1 MFYISIVL
9 RQDTDLSYIKA
20 IAHPNFALIKYW
32 GKSDASNNL
41 PDMSSISIT
50 IDTLFSTA
58 KVSYD
63 SRLKKDLW
71 ILNDIEQE
79 SLGQIKPTMNYL
91 KSFKPVKD
99 FCVIESTNNFPT
111 AAGLASSAS
120 GVASIVVA
128 INKLFNLNLSEKE
141 LINAAILGSGSA
153 PRSLYSGFVYLNK
166 KNYSC
171 ETILD
176 SNQWPLKIIIC
187 QTSSDRKL
195 VSSRDG
201 MRISKS
207 TSSYYKDW
215 VNDQDNNI
223 EKALK
228 AIKMKDF
235 DLLGEVSEDNCKKM
249 HKVMETST
257 PPLIYRN
264 ATSHLC
270 IQKIEEMKANGI
282 GIFYTI
288 DAGPQVKIIC
298 KAQHADQVISEMK
311 SIPNIQDIIEVNIGQ
326 GARLT
331 NES

>member
-63 SRLKKDLW
+63 STLKKDLW

-91 KSFKPVKD
+91 KSFKPAKD

-128 INKLFNLNLSEKE
+128 INELFNLNLSEKE

-215 VNDQDNNI
+215 VNDQDNDI
-223 EKALK
+223 KKALK

-249 HKVMETST
+249 HKVMETSS

-270 IQKIEEMKANGI
+270 IQKIEEMKVNGI
-282 GIFYTI
+282 GIFHTI

-331 NES
+331 NEG

>member
-1 MFYISIVL
+1 MFYISIVI

-63 SRLKKDLW
+63 STLKKDLW

-79 SLGQIKPTMNYL
+79 SLGQIKPTINYL

-128 INKLFNLNLSEKE
+128 INELFNLNLSEKE

-215 VNDQDNNI
+215 VNDQDNDI
-223 EKALK
+223 KKALK

-249 HKVMETST
+249 HKVMETSS

-270 IQKIEEMKANGI
+270 IQKIEEMKVNDI
-282 GIFYTI
+282 GIFHTI

-331 NES
+331 NEG

>member
-1 MFYISIVL
+1 M
-9 RQDTDLSYIKA
+9 TYIKA

-32 GKSDASNNL
+32 GKSDALNNL

-58 KVSYD
+58 KVSFD
-63 SRLKKDLW
+63 SSLKKDLW
-71 ILNDIEQE
+71 VLNDIEQE
-79 SLGQIKPTMNYL
+79 SLGQIKPTINYL
-91 KSFKPVKD
+91 KSFKSVKE
-99 FCVIESTNNFPT
+99 FCVIESINNFPT

-120 GVASIVVA
+120 GVASIVIA
-128 INKLFNLNLSEKE
+128 INELFNIQLSEKE

-176 SNQWPLKIIIC
+176 GNEWPLKIIIC

-215 VNDQDNNI
+215 VNDQNNDI
-223 EKALK
+223 KKALK
-228 AIKMKDF
+228 AINMKNF
-235 DLLGEVSEDNCKKM
+235 DLLGEVSEDSCKKM
-249 HKVMETST
+249 HKVMETSK

-264 ATSHLC
+264 SMTHLC
-270 IQKIEEMKANGI
+270 IQKIEEMKVNGI
-282 GIFYTI
+282 DIFYTI

-298 KAQHADQVISEMK
+298 KDQYTDQVISEMK
-311 SIPNIQDIIEVNIGQ
+311 SIPNMQDIIEVNIGQ

-331 NES
+331 NEG

>member
-9 RQDTDLSYIKA
+9 RQDTDSSYIKA

-63 SRLKKDLW
+63 STLKKDLW

-79 SLGQIKPTMNYL
+79 SLGQIKPTINYL

-128 INKLFNLNLSEKE
+128 INELFNLNLSEKE

-207 TSSYYKDW
+207 TSSYYEDW
-215 VNDQDNNI
+215 VNDQNND
-223 EKALK
+223 
-228 AIKMKDF
+228 IKRVHF
-235 DLLGEVSEDNCKKM
+235 TLS
-249 HKVMETST
+249 S
-257 PPLIYRN
+257 R
-264 ATSHLC
+264 
-270 IQKIEEMKANGI
+270 
-282 GIFYTI
+282 
-288 DAGPQVKIIC
+288 
-298 KAQHADQVISEMK
+298 
-311 SIPNIQDIIEVNIGQ
+311 
-326 GARLT
+326 
-331 NES
+331 

>member
-1 MFYISIVL
+1 M
-9 RQDTDLSYIKA
+9 TYIKA

-32 GKSDASNNL
+32 GKSDVLNNL

-58 KVSYD
+58 KVSFD
-63 SRLKKDLW
+63 SSLKKDLW
-71 ILNDIEQE
+71 VLNNIEQE

-91 KSFKPVKD
+91 KSFKSVKD

-120 GVASIVVA
+120 GVASIVIA
-128 INKLFNLNLSEKE
+128 INELFNLQLSEKE

-176 SNQWPLKIIIC
+176 GNEWPLKIIIC

-215 VNDQDNNI
+215 VNDQDNDI
-223 EKALK
+223 KQALK

-235 DLLGEVSEDNCKKM
+235 DMLGEVSEDNCKKM
-249 HKVMETST
+249 HKVMETSK

-270 IQKIEEMKANGI
+270 IQKIEEMKVNGI

-298 KAQHADQVISEMK
+298 KDQYTDQVISEMK
-311 SIPNIQDIIEVNIGQ
+311 SIPNMQDIIEVNIGQ

-331 NES
+331 NEG

>member
-58 KVSYD
+58 KVSFD
-63 SRLKKDLW
+63 SSLKKDLW
-71 ILNDIEQE
+71 VLNDIEQE

-91 KSFKPVKD
+91 RSFKPVKY

-128 INKLFNLNLSEKE
+128 INELFNLNLSEKE

-215 VNDQDNNI
+215 VNDQDNDI
-223 EKALK
+223 KKALK

-249 HKVMETST
+249 HKVMETSS

-270 IQKIEEMKANGI
+270 IQKIEEMKVNGI
-282 GIFYTI
+282 GIFHTI

-331 NES
+331 NEG

>member
-1 MFYISIVL
+1 MS
-9 RQDTDLSYIKA
+9 DIKA

-32 GKSDASNNL
+32 GKSDVINNL

-58 KVSYD
+58 KVSFD
-63 SRLKKDLW
+63 SSLKKDLW
-71 ILNDIEQE
+71 VLNNIEQE

-120 GVASIVVA
+120 GVASIVIA
-128 INKLFNLNLSEKE
+128 INELFNLNLSEKQ

-153 PRSLYSGFVYLNK
+153 PRSLYPGFVYLNK
-166 KNYSC
+166 KKYSC
-171 ETILD
+171 KTVLHA
-176 SNQWPLKIIIC
+176 NKWPLKIIIC

-201 MRISKS
+201 MRISKL
-207 TSSYYKDW
+207 TSPHYESW
-215 VNDQDNNI
+215 VNNQDNDI
-223 EKALK
+223 RKALK
-228 AIKMKDF
+228 AIKIKDF
-235 DLLGEVSEDNCKKM
+235 DLLGEVSEGNCKKM
-249 HKVMETST
+249 HRVMETSK
-257 PPLIYRN
+257 PPLFYRN

-270 IQKIEEMKANGI
+270 IQKIEEMRADGI
-282 GIFYTI
+282 NLFYTI

-298 KAQHADQVISEMK
+298 KAQHTDQVISEMK

-331 NES
+331 NEG

>member
-1 MFYISIVL
+1 M
-9 RQDTDLSYIKA
+9 SYVKA

-32 GKSDASNNL
+32 GKADVSNNL

-50 IDTLFSTA
+50 IDTLFSTT
-58 KVSYD
+58 KVSFD
-63 SRLKKDLW
+63 SSLKNDLW
-71 ILNDIEQE
+71 ILNNIEQE
-79 SLGQIKPTMNYL
+79 SLGQIKPTINYL
-91 KSFKPVKD
+91 KSFKSVED

-120 GVASIVVA
+120 GVASIVIA

-153 PRSLYSGFVYLNK
+153 PRSLYPGFVYLNK
-166 KNYSC
+166 NNYSC
-171 ETILD
+171 GTILD
-176 SNQWPLKIIIC
+176 ENEWPLKIIIC

-207 TSSYYKDW
+207 TSSCYKAW
-215 VNDQDNNI
+215 VNGQENDI
-223 EKALK
+223 KKALK
-228 AIKMKDF
+228 AIKNKDF
-235 DLLGEVSEDNCKKM
+235 ELLGEVSEDSCKKM

-257 PPLIYRN
+257 PKLIYRS

-270 IQKIEEMKANGI
+270 IQKIKELKVRGI
-282 GIFYTI
+282 SIFYTI

-298 KAQHADQVISEMK
+298 KAKHVDQVIDEMK
-311 SIPNIQDIIEVNIGQ
+311 SIPNIQDIIEVNLGQ
-326 GARLT
+326 GARLI

>member
-1 MFYISIVL
+1 MFYISIVI

-63 SRLKKDLW
+63 STLKKDLW

-128 INKLFNLNLSEKE
+128 INELFNLNLSEKE

-215 VNDQDNNI
+215 VNDQDNDI
-223 EKALK
+223 KKALK

-249 HKVMETST
+249 HKVMETSK

-270 IQKIEEMKANGI
+270 IQKIEEMKVNDI
-282 GIFYTI
+282 GIFHTI

-331 NES
+331 NEG

>member
-1 MFYISIVL
+1 LFYISIVL

-63 SRLKKDLW
+63 STLKKDLW

-91 KSFKPVKD
+91 KSFKPAKD

-128 INKLFNLNLSEKE
+128 INELFNLNLSEKE

-215 VNDQDNNI
+215 VNDQDNDI
-223 EKALK
+223 KKALK

-249 HKVMETST
+249 HKVMETSS

-270 IQKIEEMKANGI
+270 IQKIEEMKVNGI
-282 GIFYTI
+282 GIFHTI

-331 NES
+331 NEG

>member
-1 MFYISIVL
+1 LFYISIVL

-50 IDTLFSTA
+50 IDTLFSSA
-58 KVSYD
+58 KVSFD
-63 SRLKKDLW
+63 SSLKKDLW
-71 ILNDIEQE
+71 VLNDIEQE

-91 KSFKPVKD
+91 KSFKLVKD

-120 GVASIVVA
+120 GVASIVTA
-128 INKLFNLNLSEKE
+128 INELFNLNLSEKE

-215 VNDQDNNI
+215 VNDQENDI
-223 EKALK
+223 KKALK

-235 DLLGEVSEDNCKKM
+235 DLLGAVSEDSCKKM
-249 HKVMETST
+249 HKVMETSN

-264 ATSHLC
+264 ATTHLC
-270 IQKIEEMKANGI
+270 IQKIEEMKVNGI
-282 GIFYTI
+282 GIFHTI

-298 KAQHADQVISEMK
+298 KAQHTDQVISEMQ

-331 NES
+331 NEG

>member
-1 MFYISIVL
+1 MFYISIVI

-63 SRLKKDLW
+63 STLKKDLW

-91 KSFKPVKD
+91 KSFKPAKD

-128 INKLFNLNLSEKE
+128 INELFNLNLSEKE

-215 VNDQDNNI
+215 VNDQDNDI
-223 EKALK
+223 KKALK

-249 HKVMETST
+249 HKVMETSK

-270 IQKIEEMKANGI
+270 IQKIEEMKVNDI
-282 GIFYTI
+282 GIFHTI

-331 NES
+331 NEG

>member
-1 MFYISIVL
+1 
-9 RQDTDLSYIKA
+9 LSYIKA

-63 SRLKKDLW
+63 STLKKDLW

-128 INKLFNLNLSEKE
+128 INELFNLNLSEKE

-215 VNDQDNNI
+215 VNDQDNDI
-223 EKALK
+223 KKALK

-249 HKVMETST
+249 HKVMETSS

-270 IQKIEEMKANGI
+270 IQKIEEMKVNDI
-282 GIFYTI
+282 GIFHTI

-331 NES
+331 NEG

>member
-9 RQDTDLSYIKA
+9 RQDTDLTYIKA

-32 GKSDASNNL
+32 GKSDALNNL

-58 KVSYD
+58 KVSFD
-63 SRLKKDLW
+63 SSLKKDLW
-71 ILNDIEQE
+71 VLNDIEQE
-79 SLGQIKPTMNYL
+79 SLGQIKPTINYL
-91 KSFKPVKD
+91 KSFKSVKE
-99 FCVIESTNNFPT
+99 FCVIESINNFPT

-120 GVASIVVA
+120 GVASIVIA
-128 INKLFNLNLSEKE
+128 INELFNIQLSEKE

-176 SNQWPLKIIIC
+176 GNEWPLKIIIC

-201 MRISKS
+201 MIISKS

-215 VNDQDNNI
+215 VNDQNNDI
-223 EKALK
+223 KKALK
-228 AIKMKDF
+228 AINMKNF
-235 DLLGEVSEDNCKKM
+235 DLLGEVSEDSCKKM
-249 HKVMETST
+249 HKVMETSK

-264 ATSHLC
+264 STTHLC
-270 IQKIEEMKANGI
+270 IQKIEEMKVNGI
-282 GIFYTI
+282 DIFYTI

-298 KAQHADQVISEMK
+298 KDQYTDQVISEMK
-311 SIPNIQDIIEVNIGQ
+311 SIPNMQDIIEVNIGQ

-331 NES
+331 NEG

>member
-1 MFYISIVL
+1 M
-9 RQDTDLSYIKA
+9 SYIKA

-32 GKSDASNNL
+32 GKSDVSNNL

-58 KVSYD
+58 KVSFD
-63 SRLKKDLW
+63 SSLKKDLW
-71 ILNDIEQE
+71 VLNNIEQQ

-91 KSFKPVKD
+91 KSFKSVKD

-120 GVASIVVA
+120 GVASIVIA
-128 INKLFNLNLSEKE
+128 INELFNLQLSEKE

-176 SNQWPLKIIIC
+176 GNEWPLKIIIC

-215 VNDQDNNI
+215 VNDQNNDI
-223 EKALK
+223 KKALK
-228 AIKMKDF
+228 AINMKNF
-235 DLLGEVSEDNCKKM
+235 DLLGEVSEDSCKKM
-249 HKVMETST
+249 HKVMETSK

-264 ATSHLC
+264 STTHLC
-270 IQKIEEMKANGI
+270 IQKIEEMKVNGI
-282 GIFYTI
+282 DIFYTI

-298 KAQHADQVISEMK
+298 KDQYTDQVISEMK
-311 SIPNIQDIIEVNIGQ
+311 SIPNMQDIIEVNIGQ

-331 NES
+331 NEG

>member
-1 MFYISIVL
+1 M
-9 RQDTDLSYIKA
+9 SYIKA

-32 GKSDASNNL
+32 GKSDVSNNL

-58 KVSYD
+58 KVSFD
-63 SRLKKDLW
+63 SSLKKDLW
-71 ILNDIEQE
+71 VLNNIEQE

-91 KSFKPVKD
+91 KSFKSVKD

-120 GVASIVVA
+120 GVASIVIA
-128 INKLFNLNLSEKE
+128 INELFNLQLSEKE

-153 PRSLYSGFVYLNK
+153 PRSLYSGFVHLNK
-166 KNYSC
+166 KNCSC

-176 SNQWPLKIIIC
+176 GNEWPLKIIIC

-215 VNDQDNNI
+215 VNDQNNDI
-223 EKALK
+223 KKALK
-228 AIKMKDF
+228 AINMKNF
-235 DLLGEVSEDNCKKM
+235 DLLGEVSEDSCKKM
-249 HKVMETST
+249 HKVMETSK

-264 ATSHLC
+264 STTHLC
-270 IQKIEEMKANGI
+270 IQKIEEMKVNGI
-282 GIFYTI
+282 DIFYTI

-298 KAQHADQVISEMK
+298 KDQHTDQVISEME

-331 NES
+331 NEG

>member
-1 MFYISIVL
+1 M
-9 RQDTDLSYIKA
+9 SYIKA

-63 SRLKKDLW
+63 STLKKDLW

-128 INKLFNLNLSEKE
+128 INELFNLNLSEKE

-215 VNDQDNNI
+215 VNDQDNDI
-223 EKALK
+223 KKALK

-249 HKVMETST
+249 HKVMETSK

-270 IQKIEEMKANGI
+270 IQKIEEMKVNGI
-282 GIFYTI
+282 GIFHTI

-331 NES
+331 NEG

>member
-1 MFYISIVL
+1 MFYISIVI

-32 GKSDASNNL
+32 GKSDVSNNL

-63 SRLKKDLW
+63 STLKKDLW

-91 KSFKPVKD
+91 KSFKPAKD

-128 INKLFNLNLSEKE
+128 INELFNLNLSEKE

-215 VNDQDNNI
+215 VNDQDNDI
-223 EKALK
+223 KKALK

-249 HKVMETST
+249 HKVMETSK

-270 IQKIEEMKANGI
+270 IQKIEEMKVNDI
-282 GIFYTI
+282 GIFHTI

-331 NES
+331 NEG

>member
-1 MFYISIVL
+1 MFYISIVI

-63 SRLKKDLW
+63 STLKKDLW

-128 INKLFNLNLSEKE
+128 INELFNLNLSEKE

-215 VNDQDNNI
+215 VNDQDNDI

-249 HKVMETST
+249 HKVMETSS

-270 IQKIEEMKANGI
+270 IQKIEEMKVNDI
-282 GIFYTI
+282 GIFHTI

-331 NES
+331 NEG

>member
-1 MFYISIVL
+1 M
-9 RQDTDLSYIKA
+9 TYIKA

-32 GKSDASNNL
+32 GKSDALNNL

-58 KVSYD
+58 KVSFD
-63 SRLKKDLW
+63 SSLKKDLW
-71 ILNDIEQE
+71 VLNDIEQE
-79 SLGQIKPTMNYL
+79 SLGQIKPTINYL
-91 KSFKPVKD
+91 KSFKSVKE
-99 FCVIESTNNFPT
+99 FCVIESINNFPT

-120 GVASIVVA
+120 GVASIVIA
-128 INKLFNLNLSEKE
+128 INELFNIQLSEKE

-176 SNQWPLKIIIC
+176 GNEWPLKIIIC

-215 VNDQDNNI
+215 VNDQNNDI
-223 EKALK
+223 KKALK
-228 AIKMKDF
+228 AINMKNF
-235 DLLGEVSEDNCKKM
+235 DLLGEVSEDSCKKM
-249 HKVMETST
+249 HKVMETSK

-264 ATSHLC
+264 STTHLC
-270 IQKIEEMKANGI
+270 IQKIEEMKVNGI
-282 GIFYTI
+282 DIFYTI

-298 KAQHADQVISEMK
+298 KDQYTDQVISEMK
-311 SIPNIQDIIEVNIGQ
+311 SIPNMQDIIEVNIGQ

-331 NES
+331 NEG

>member
-32 GKSDASNNL
+32 GKSDVSNNL

-58 KVSYD
+58 KVSFD
-63 SRLKKDLW
+63 SSLKKDLW
-71 ILNDIEQE
+71 VLNDIEQE
-79 SLGQIKPTMNYL
+79 SLGQIKPTMSYL

-120 GVASIVVA
+120 GVASIVTA
-128 INKLFNLNLSEKE
+128 INELFNLHLSEKE

-176 SNQWPLKIIIC
+176 RNEWPLKIIIC

-207 TSSYYKDW
+207 TSSYYEDW
-215 VNDQDNNI
+215 VNDQDNDI
-223 EKALK
+223 KKALK

-235 DLLGEVSEDNCKKM
+235 DLLGEVSEDSCKKM
-249 HKVMETST
+249 HKVMETSK

-264 ATSHLC
+264 
-270 IQKIEEMKANGI
+270 
-282 GIFYTI
+282 
-288 DAGPQVKIIC
+288 
-298 KAQHADQVISEMK
+298 
-311 SIPNIQDIIEVNIGQ
+311 
-326 GARLT
+326 LT
-331 NES
+331 YSPLYSKDRRDES

>member
-1 MFYISIVL
+1 LFYISIVL
-9 RQDTDLSYIKA
+9 RQDTDLTYIKA

-32 GKSDASNNL
+32 GKSDALNNL

-58 KVSYD
+58 KVSFD
-63 SRLKKDLW
+63 SSLKKDLW
-71 ILNDIEQE
+71 VLNDIEQE
-79 SLGQIKPTMNYL
+79 SLGQIKPTINYL
-91 KSFKPVKD
+91 KSFKSVKE
-99 FCVIESTNNFPT
+99 FCVIESINNFPT

-120 GVASIVVA
+120 GVASIVIA
-128 INKLFNLNLSEKE
+128 INELFNIQLSEKE

-176 SNQWPLKIIIC
+176 GNEWPLKIIIC

-201 MRISKS
+201 MIISKS

-215 VNDQDNNI
+215 VNDQNNDI
-223 EKALK
+223 KKALK
-228 AIKMKDF
+228 AINMKNF
-235 DLLGEVSEDNCKKM
+235 DLLGEVSEDSCKKM
-249 HKVMETST
+249 HKVMETSK

-264 ATSHLC
+264 STTHLC
-270 IQKIEEMKANGI
+270 IQKIEEMKVNGI
-282 GIFYTI
+282 DIFYTI

-298 KAQHADQVISEMK
+298 KDQYTDQVISEMK
-311 SIPNIQDIIEVNIGQ
+311 SIPNMQDIIEVNIGQ

-331 NES
+331 NEG

>member
-1 MFYISIVL
+1 M
-9 RQDTDLSYIKA
+9 TYIKA

-32 GKSDASNNL
+32 GKSDALNNL

-58 KVSYD
+58 KVSFD
-63 SRLKKDLW
+63 SSLKKDLW
-71 ILNDIEQE
+71 VLNDIEQE
-79 SLGQIKPTMNYL
+79 SLGQIKPTINYL
-91 KSFKPVKD
+91 KSFKSVKE
-99 FCVIESTNNFPT
+99 FCVIESINNFPT

-120 GVASIVVA
+120 GVASIVIA
-128 INKLFNLNLSEKE
+128 INELFNIQLSEKE

-176 SNQWPLKIIIC
+176 GNEWPLKIIIC

-201 MRISKS
+201 MIISKS

-215 VNDQDNNI
+215 VNDQNNDI
-223 EKALK
+223 KKALK
-228 AIKMKDF
+228 AINMKNF
-235 DLLGEVSEDNCKKM
+235 DLLGEVSEDSCKKM
-249 HKVMETST
+249 HKVMETSK

-264 ATSHLC
+264 STTHLC
-270 IQKIEEMKANGI
+270 IQKIEEMKVNGI
-282 GIFYTI
+282 DIFYTI

-298 KAQHADQVISEMK
+298 KDQYTDQVISEMK
-311 SIPNIQDIIEVNIGQ
+311 SIPNMQDIIEVNIGQ

-331 NES
+331 NEG

>member
-1 MFYISIVL
+1 
-9 RQDTDLSYIKA
+9 
-20 IAHPNFALIKYW
+20 
-32 GKSDASNNL
+32 
-41 PDMSSISIT
+41 MS
-50 IDTLFSTA
+50 
-58 KVSYD
+58 
-63 SRLKKDLW
+63 
-71 ILNDIEQE
+71 
-79 SLGQIKPTMNYL
+79 YL

-120 GVASIVVA
+120 GVASIVTA
-128 INKLFNLNLSEKE
+128 INELFNLHLSEKE
-141 LINAAILGSGSA
+141 LINAAILGAGSA

-176 SNQWPLKIIIC
+176 RNEWPLKIIIC

-207 TSSYYKDW
+207 TSSYYVDW
-215 VNDQDNNI
+215 VNEQNNDI
-223 EKALK
+223 KKALK
-228 AIKMKDF
+228 AINMKDF
-235 DLLGEVSEDNCKKM
+235 DLLGEVSEDSCKKM
-249 HKVMETST
+249 HKVMETSK

-264 ATSHLC
+264 LTTHLC
-270 IQKIEEMKANGI
+270 IQKIEEMKVNGI
-282 GIFYTI
+282 DIFYTI

-298 KAQHADQVISEMK
+298 KDQHTDQVISEMK

-331 NES
+331 NEG

>member
-1 MFYISIVL
+1 M
-9 RQDTDLSYIKA
+9 SYIKA

-63 SRLKKDLW
+63 STLKKDLW

-91 KSFKPVKD
+91 KSFKPAKD

-128 INKLFNLNLSEKE
+128 INELFNLNLSEKE

-215 VNDQDNNI
+215 VNDQDNDI
-223 EKALK
+223 KKALK

-249 HKVMETST
+249 HKVMETSS

-270 IQKIEEMKANGI
+270 IQKIEEMKVNGI
-282 GIFYTI
+282 GIFHTI

-331 NES
+331 NEG